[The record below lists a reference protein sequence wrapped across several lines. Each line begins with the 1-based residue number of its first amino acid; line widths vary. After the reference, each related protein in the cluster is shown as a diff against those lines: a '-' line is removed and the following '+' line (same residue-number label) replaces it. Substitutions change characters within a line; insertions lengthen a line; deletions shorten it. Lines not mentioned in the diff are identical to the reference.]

1 MSTDEEPIDYD
12 ALEAR
17 LTDPDHPVRSA
28 GQVKTGA
35 DAAAEGR
42 AFLLREY
49 GSMEAIEAEMRVGR
63 PRVGAAKRGPSPTV
77 RARLSD
83 ADYAAFQQLQDTT
96 GRSQSEIV
104 RDAVHDYLARH
115 QNAGAA
121 S

>member
-1 MSTDEEPIDYD
+1 MSSDEQIDYD

-17 LTDPDHPVRSA
+17 LTDPDYPVRSA

-49 GSMEAIEAEMRVGR
+49 GSEEAIAEAMRPGR
-63 PRVGAAKRGPSPTV
+63 PRVGDTKRGASPTV
-77 RARLSD
+77 RGRISD
-83 ADYAAFQQLQDTT
+83 ADYAAFKQLEDAT
-96 GRSQSEIV
+96 GRTQSELV
-104 RDAVHDYLARH
+104 REAVHNLLTEH
-115 QNAGAA
+115 KLV